1 MTETT
6 AIKLISLLS
15 VLQIASAVHIKF
27 LDCGSKATINY
38 VDISPCRRSPCKLAQ
53 GQNYTA
59 VINFTPHED
68 SNTLVNK
75 VCGKLGPTCINF
87 PLPGADLCSNGITCP
102 IQAGVEQSVTVT
114 LPILKVYPKIKI
126 TAKWEI
132 KGDNDD
138 VVCFMMPIKIVD
150 GSMTQ
155 RLMFEDE
162 VLEDVFQRL

>member
-1 MTETT
+1 MG
-6 AIKLISLLS
+6 LISRVSSRTYRPCNMTRTIYLIPLLFHF
-15 VLQIASAVHIKF
+15 ISAVHIKF

-126 TAKWEI
+126 TAK
-132 KGDNDD
+132 
-138 VVCFMMPIKIVD
+138 
-150 GSMTQ
+150 
-155 RLMFEDE
+155 
-162 VLEDVFQRL
+162 